1 VYFDQF
7 GQFAYYDGNTKM
19 TLQDYAANTWYRFKI
34 VADTDAGKFDLYI
47 DDMQTPIV
55 SQASFRNPVGSLDTL
70 RFGTNVSRM
79 GKGNIDNV
87 KVAVQPYLY
96 ADFEEDA
103 YGATPSGW
111 TIAGGG

>member
-1 VYFDQF
+1 
-7 GQFAYYDGNTKM
+7 
-19 TLQDYAANTWYRFKI
+19 
-34 VADTDAGKFDLYI
+34 KFDLYI

-111 TIAGGG
+111 TIAGGGGTVTVATTPGGDKSMRLNDTSTSAEVNAERSFAA